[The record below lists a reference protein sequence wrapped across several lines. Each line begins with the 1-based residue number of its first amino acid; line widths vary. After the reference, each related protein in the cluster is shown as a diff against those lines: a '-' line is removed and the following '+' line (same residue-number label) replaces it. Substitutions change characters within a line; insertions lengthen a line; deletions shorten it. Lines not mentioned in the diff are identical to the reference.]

1 MPRVS
6 LVYQGKRR
14 KFIVPAKSTVSD
26 LMKKAGVNK
35 QTVLIKV
42 GDQIIPDDEKLKGG
56 ERVEALVI
64 VSGG

>member
-1 MPRVS
+1 MPKVS
-6 LVYQGKRR
+6 LVYKGRGR
-14 KFIVPAKSTVSD
+14 KVDVPAKSSVSD
-26 LMKKAGVNK
+26 LMRKAGINK

-42 GDQIIPDDEKLKGG
+42 GNQIVPDDEKLKGG